1 MTCYPALFLTCIL
14 KVYSTLYLTYVV
26 TPSWHIYICIY
37 IYIYIIIRPIWHV
50 IYYNS
55 LYHVICHSI
64 WHIISTHILTIYL
77 TCSLNSGILAAIYIY
92 ISLIYIYIHI
102 YVESDNLSGVLSSI
116 LSDRLL
122 RPRAQICIRKESGKE
137 EERKRKE
144 IVYLWS
150 GATFWTMGI
159 ARVFEGFRSFHLLLI
174 ISLRCGHHAPWI
186 TMTDIAFGG
195 FQTPSELSLLN
206 WPARVLTI
214 PHMLSL

>member
-1 MTCYPALFLTCIL
+1 MTCYPALFLTYIL

-26 TPSWHIYICIY
+26 TPYWHICIY
-37 IYIYIIIRPIWHV
+37 IYIWHSIIRPIWHV
-50 IYYNS
+50 IYCNS
-55 LYHVICHSI
+55 LYHVICYSI
-64 WHIISTHILTIYL
+64 WHIISKHILTIYL
-77 TCSLNSGILAAIYIY
+77 TCSLNSGILAATYIY
-92 ISLIYIYIHI
+92 ISIIYI
-102 YVESDNLSGVLSSI
+102 ESDSLPGVLSSI
-116 LSDRLL
+116 LSDCLL
-122 RPRAQICIRKESGKE
+122 RPRAQICIRKASGKE
-137 EERKRKE
+137 EERRRKE

-159 ARVFEGFRSFHLLLI
+159 AKVFEGFRSFHLLLI

-186 TMTDIAFGG
+186 TMTGIAFGG